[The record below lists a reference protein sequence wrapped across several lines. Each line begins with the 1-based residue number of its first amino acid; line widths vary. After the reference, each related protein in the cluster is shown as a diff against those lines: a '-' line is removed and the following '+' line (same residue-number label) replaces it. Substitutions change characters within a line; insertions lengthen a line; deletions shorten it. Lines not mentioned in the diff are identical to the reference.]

1 MPWRIQLKIRQNA
14 GQICQISVSDQLKV
28 VRNLDWQLFLCVA
41 RPRSDTEKKLQSV
54 QRCSVLTQ
62 SSRAGGAIIAETVK

>member
-41 RPRSDTEKKLQSV
+41 RPRSDTEKKLQSGAA
-54 QRCSVLTQ
+54 VL
-62 SSRAGGAIIAETVK
+62 RADKEQAEQEGQ